1 MHRRSGDGRRFLHD
15 DSQFRSVL
23 VRPRHA
29 PPGRTAGVVESLRQQ
44 IQTGFTS
51 FATSGEPRPVAAS
64 GEALPPWPSYN
75 AETDRHISLKS
86 TSVASA
92 GLSKADC
99 DFLGSIG
106 LVQ

>member
-1 MHRRSGDGRRFLHD
+1 MPNASLG
-15 DSQFRSVL
+15 
-23 VRPRHA
+23 A
-29 PPGRTAGVVESLRQQ
+29 PTLVESLRQQ

-51 FATSGEPRPVAAS
+51 FATTGEPRPVAAS
-64 GEALPPWPSYN
+64 GEALPPWPRYN
-75 AETDRHISLKS
+75 AATDRHISLKS
-86 TSVASA
+86 TSVAGA